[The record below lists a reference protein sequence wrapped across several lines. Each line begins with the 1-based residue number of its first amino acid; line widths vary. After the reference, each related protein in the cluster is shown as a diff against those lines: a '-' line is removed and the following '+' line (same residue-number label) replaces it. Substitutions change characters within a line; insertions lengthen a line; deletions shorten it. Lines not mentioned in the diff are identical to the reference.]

1 MEVLS
6 EPYFTLIDL
15 QEFKDEVTQVVGS
28 ISSQMV
34 KFDLVRTLFQ
44 VAFLGG
50 AAAGWRP
57 AAWRLGRARLPR
69 ARRV

>member
-1 MEVLS
+1 MTSNPLFAKRDELMEVLS

-34 KFDLVRTLFQ
+34 KFDLVSPQIQPR
-44 VAFLGG
+44 FLIIT
-50 AAAGWRP
+50 
-57 AAWRLGRARLPR
+57 
-69 ARRV
+69 

>member
-34 KFDLVRTLFQ
+34 KFDLVSPQIQPR
-44 VAFLGG
+44 FLIIT
-50 AAAGWRP
+50 
-57 AAWRLGRARLPR
+57 
-69 ARRV
+69 